1 MNIGN
6 NRYDNVRLEGKF
18 KDVIRRLFII
28 AIELVAGLFGVA
40 MLAFAILWWRLST
53 GPIPLDFATA
63 YVERAASLEDSGIE
77 VKIQDMAL
85 VWAGWDHAF
94 DIRVDNATILGS
106 GGKILATLPEVS
118 VGFSVTAL
126 FDGLLALKRVEVEG
140 LNATVERGKD
150 GEFVLGF
157 FSDAEPAT
165 DAEFAQ
171 AIPTFLALMSKPRN
185 PQSSFG
191 YLDVIRF
198 SNVDIRYQDRTNNAV
213 WHSAGSDIELLRGAD
228 GLEAVASMILDFGE
242 RSTELKAHALFS
254 FERPVVDIGVEFAQ
268 LIPSDVTGRFIA
280 MRSLPKVDQPFSGQF
295 RVLAQLS
302 GTVNSV
308 AFDLKG
314 LGGSIAGNVIVDSAR
329 ELDMTLNLFGIRA
342 SALSMLVPQFAGMA
356 NFDTL
361 IDARAAGRLGS
372 LGEIRHLEFDAK
384 TGAGTLALPH
394 KLPQPLEFERIEF
407 AGDVRDAFDTVNI
420 TEAKIDFGQPQL
432 ELSVFA
438 SRLGDNFRAHLDAE
452 VSGLQMS
459 ELAQYWPETLASSA
473 HAWTTTNILSGQV
486 ERGELALIV
495 DVPIA
500 SPTEPEIRSMSG
512 SLKYENIVVDY
523 FNPFPKA
530 TGIGGSASFTN
541 DRLDI
546 NVARGKLLDLDLD
559 LDHGVINIT
568 RLDTDAEEIAIDL
581 VLRGPLSTALVL
593 ADHEP
598 FDLLGDVGIDPTA
611 VEGEMA
617 ARLAFSFPL
626 SKDLSLS
633 EVTVSLAANMRGVGM
648 SPGPFGLVLEKSDLE
663 LKLSNNTMKVAGQVM
678 LNGVP
683 LTLDW
688 QEVFAEGQEL
698 RSRYILSGNVNSTAF
713 ERLGLPDIPV
723 LSGDVEANV
732 ILTRFGDGRSEVLA
746 SGDLGQTVFSI
757 PQISWLKPLGEPGK
771 FQLGLLFAT
780 DGTPNIEN
788 FTVNAPGLEIAAQV
802 DFEGHAWTAKFA
814 KFKVDKT
821 DLRGALIR
829 RPDGGYL
836 ARIDGGSL
844 DLEPI
849 LFGTG
854 EEPREAEASPDGATP
869 SVVIDAK
876 FNSVR
881 TGFESQFGL
890 TEVQA
895 RSAGSDVD
903 FLVFYAKLPDDK
915 HLRASYIPDGA
926 GHSLHVRSDDAGQA
940 LVALGWSDKLEG
952 GTLVIEGKREVASEP
967 LMGLFKLEGYKIS
980 NAPALA
986 RLLQVASLTGIFD
999 ALKRGLDFVSFDG
1012 KYLYSDA
1019 ILQIEESRAYG
1030 SSIGFT
1036 LEGALDLEDD
1046 EVDFKGTVVPA
1057 YTVNRVLGQ
1066 IPILGPI
1073 LTGGKDEGLF
1083 AASYGVT
1090 GRLDDPAIAV
1100 NPLSALAPGF
1110 LRNLFDVIGSGREKA
1125 PDRNSQ

>member
-1 MNIGN
+1 MNIGDS
-6 NRYDNVRLEGKF
+6 RYDNVRSTGKF
-18 KDVIRRLFII
+18 KDVIRRFLII

-40 MLAFAILWWRLST
+40 VLAFAILWWRLSI
-53 GPIPLDFATA
+53 GPLPLDFATA

-77 VKIQDMAL
+77 VKVQDVAL

-94 DIRVDNATILGS
+94 DVRVNNATILGS

-126 FDGLLALKRVEVEG
+126 FDGLLAPKRLEVEG
-140 LNATVERGKD
+140 LNATLERGTD

-157 FSDAEPAT
+157 FSDAEPTA
-165 DAEFAQ
+165 DVEFAQ
-171 AIPTFLALMSKPRN
+171 TIPTYFALLSKPGN

-198 SNVDIRYQDRTNNAV
+198 SNVDIRYQDRANNAV
-213 WHSAGSDIELLRGAD
+213 WHSADSDIELLRGAD
-228 GLEAVASMILDFGE
+228 GLEAVASVALDFGE
-242 RSTELKAHALFS
+242 RSTELRAHALFS
-254 FERPVVDIGVEFAQ
+254 SERPVVDIGVEFNE

-314 LGGSIAGNVIVDSAR
+314 MGGTIAGNVIVDATR
-329 ELDMTLNLFGIRA
+329 ELDMTVNLSGIRS
-342 SALSMLVPQFAGMA
+342 SALSMLAPQFAGMA
-356 NFDTL
+356 TFDTL

-372 LGEIRHLEFDAK
+372 LGEIRHLEFEAK

-394 KLPQPLEFERIEF
+394 ELPRPLEFERIKF
-407 AGDVRDAFDTVNI
+407 AGDVRNAFDTVNI

-438 SRLGDNFRAHLDAE
+438 SRRGDNLRARLDAK

-459 ELAQYWPETLASSA
+459 DLAQYWPEKLGSSA
-473 HAWTTTNILSGQV
+473 HAWVTTNIRGGQL
-486 ERGELALIV
+486 ERGDLALIL

-500 SPTEPEIRSMSG
+500 FPTEPQIRSMSG
-512 SLKYENIVVDY
+512 SLKYENLVVDY

-530 TGIGGSASFTN
+530 TGVGGSATFTL
-541 DRLDI
+541 DRFDLS
-546 NVARGKLLDLDLD
+546 VARGKVLDLD
-559 LDHGVINIT
+559 LDHGVINMT
-568 RLDTDAEEIAIDL
+568 RLDTEAEKIAIDL

-593 ADHEP
+593 ANREP
-598 FDLLGDVGIDPTA
+598 LGLVGDVGIDPTA

-617 ARLAFSFPL
+617 TRLAFSFPL
-626 SKDLSLS
+626 RKDVGLS
-633 EVTVSLAANMRGVGM
+633 EVKVSSSANMRGVGM
-648 SPGPFGLVLEKSDLE
+648 NPGPFGFVLENSDLE
-663 LKLSNNTMKVAGQVM
+663 LKLANNKIKVAGQVM

-688 QEVFAEGQEL
+688 HETFAEGEGV
-698 RSRYILSGNVNSTAF
+698 RSRHILSGNVNSTAF
-713 ERLGLPDIPV
+713 ESLGLPDIPV
-723 LSGDVEANV
+723 LIGDVETNV

-746 SGDLGQTVFSI
+746 SGDLGQTVLSI
-757 PQISWLKPLGEPGK
+757 PQIGWLKPLGKPGN
-771 FQLGLLFAT
+771 FRLGLLLAT
-780 DGTPNIEN
+780 DGTLNIEN
-788 FTVNAPGLEIAAQV
+788 FTVNAPGLEIAGQV
-802 DFEGHAWTAKFA
+802 DFEGHAWTAEFT
-814 KFKVDKT
+814 KFKVERT

-854 EEPREAEASPDGATP
+854 EEPREAEASSESASP

-881 TGFESQFGL
+881 SGSESRFGL

-895 RSAGSDVD
+895 RSAGSDID
-903 FLVFYAKLPDDK
+903 FLVFYARLPNGK
-915 HLRASYIPDGA
+915 HLRASYTPDGA
-926 GHSLHVRSDDAGQA
+926 GHSLRVRSDDAGQS
-940 LVALGWSDKLEG
+940 LVALGWSGKLEG
-952 GTLVIEGKREVASEP
+952 GTLVIEGKREDASEP
-967 LMGLFKLEGYKIS
+967 LTGLFKLEGYKIS

-1012 KYLYSDA
+1012 KYSYRDA
-1019 ILQIEESRAYG
+1019 ILQIKESRAYG
-1030 SSIGFT
+1030 SSIGIT

-1083 AASYGVT
+1083 AASYGVS

-1110 LRNLFDVIGSGREKA
+1110 LRNLFDVIGADGENVRE
-1125 PDRNSQ
+1125 PNSQ

>member
-1 MNIGN
+1 M
-6 NRYDNVRLEGKF
+6 GKF
-18 KDVIRRLFII
+18 KDVIRRLLII
-28 AIELVAGLFGVA
+28 AIELVAGLFAVA
-40 MLAFAILWWRLST
+40 MLAFAILWWRLGT
-53 GPIPLDFATA
+53 GPLPLDFATA
-63 YVERAASLEDSGIE
+63 YVERAASFEDSGIE

-94 DIRVDNATILGS
+94 DIRLDNATILGS

-118 VGFSVTAL
+118 VGFSVEAL
-126 FDGLLALKRVEVEG
+126 FDGLLALKRLEVEG
-140 LNATVERGKD
+140 LNATIERGTD

-157 FSDAEPAT
+157 FSDAEPVA

-171 AIPTFLALMSKPRN
+171 AIPTYFALMSKPVN

-198 SNVDIRYQDRTNNAV
+198 SNVDIRYQDRANNAV
-213 WHSAGSDIELLRGAD
+213 WHSAGSDIELLRGTD
-228 GLEAVASMILDFGE
+228 GLEAVASMGLDFGE
-242 RSTELKAHALFS
+242 RSTQLTAHALFS
-254 FERPVVDIGVEFAQ
+254 SERPVVDIGVQFSE

-280 MRSLPKVDQPFSGQF
+280 MRSVPKVDQPFSGQF
-295 RVLAQLS
+295 RILAQLS

-314 LGGSIAGNVIVDSAR
+314 LGGTIAGNVIVDSAR
-329 ELDMTLNLFGIRA
+329 ELDMTVNLFGIRS
-342 SALSMLVPQFAGMA
+342 SALSMLVPQFAGIE

-384 TGAGTLALPH
+384 TGAGTLVLPH
-394 KLPQPLEFERIEF
+394 KLPKPLEFERIEF
-407 AGDVRDAFDTVNI
+407 AGDVQNAFDNVNI
-420 TEAKIDFGQPQL
+420 RKAKIDFGQTQL

-438 SRLGDNFRAHLDAE
+438 SRLGDTIRAHLDAD
-452 VSGLQMS
+452 VSDLQMS
-459 ELAQYWPETLASSA
+459 ELAQYWPEKLGSSA
-473 HAWTTTNILSGQV
+473 HAWTTTNIRSGQV
-486 ERGELALIV
+486 KRGELALIL

-512 SLKYENIVVDY
+512 SLKYENLVVD
-523 FNPFPKA
+523 FSNLFPKA
-530 TGIGGSASFTN
+530 TGIRGSASFTK
-541 DRLDI
+541 DRFDL
-546 NVARGKLLDLDLD
+546 NVARGKLLDLD

-568 RLDTDAEEIAIDL
+568 RLDTDAEKIAIDL

-593 ADHEP
+593 ADREP
-598 FDLLGDVGIDPTA
+598 FGLVGGVGIDPTA
-611 VEGEMA
+611 VNGEIA
-617 ARLAFSFPL
+617 TRLAFSFPL

-633 EVTVSLAANMRGVGM
+633 EVTVSSVANMRGVGM
-648 SPGPFGLVLEKSDLE
+648 NPGPFGFVLEKSNLE
-663 LKLSNNTMKVAGQVM
+663 LKLSNNTMKVAGQVI

-688 QEVFAEGQEL
+688 REVFAKGQEL
-698 RSRYILSGNVNSTAF
+698 RSRYILSGKVNSTAF

-732 ILTRFGDGRSEVLA
+732 ILTRFGDGHSEVLA
-746 SGDLGQTVFSI
+746 SGDLGQTVLSI
-757 PQISWLKPLGEPGK
+757 PQIGWLKPLGEPGN
-771 FQLGLLFAT
+771 FQLGLLLAT

-788 FTVNAPGLEIAAQV
+788 FTVNAPGLEIAGQV
-802 DFEGHAWTAKFA
+802 DVEDHAWTANFA

-829 RPDGGYL
+829 RSDGGYL

-854 EEPREAEASPDGATP
+854 EEQREAEASSDSDIP

-876 FNSVR
+876 FDSVR
-881 TGFESQFGL
+881 TGSESRFGL
-890 TEVQA
+890 TEIQA

-915 HLRASYIPDGA
+915 HLRASYTPDGA

-940 LVALGWSDKLEG
+940 MVALGWSDKLEG

-980 NAPALA
+980 NVPALA

-1012 KYLYSDA
+1012 KYLYRDA

-1046 EVDFKGTVVPA
+1046 EVDLKGTVVPA